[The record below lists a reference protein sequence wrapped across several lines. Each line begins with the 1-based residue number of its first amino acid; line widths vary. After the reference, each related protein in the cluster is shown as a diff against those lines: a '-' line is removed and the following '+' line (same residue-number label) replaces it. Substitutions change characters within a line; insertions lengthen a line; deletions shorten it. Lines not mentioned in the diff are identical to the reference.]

1 MSMEYDPILYD
12 SDPRPFIKDEVAFYV
27 KLVEKFRP
35 KTILELGVGTGRIFS
50 KLLPLVRSGVG
61 IDISEAMLDRC
72 RKVCAENHNYELYK
86 LSFVDFD
93 LQTTFDLIY
102 LPFNTFQHLLTE
114 EDQAACLKNIKN
126 HMYDKSHFILDLM
139 NGDNLSFDL
148 EQWKQDYS
156 TILPS
161 GGILRRDQKTV
172 GVDKVTSVVHKKFRY
187 TETVKGVMDKVQ
199 EFDALM
205 KINPNKKIHEILE
218 KLGFEIEDIW
228 FDYLFGHDTD
238 AKKMIYCLK
247 THEI

>member
-12 SDPRPFIKDEVAFYV
+12 SDPRPFLKDEVAFYV
-27 KLVEKFRP
+27 KLVERFRP

-50 KLLPLVRSGVG
+50 KLLPLVKSGVG
-61 IDISEAMLDRC
+61 IDISETMLDRC
-72 RKVCAENHNYELYK
+72 RKVCAENHNYKLYK

-114 EDQAACLKNIKN
+114 GDQMACLKNIRN
-126 HMYDKSHFILDLM
+126 HMHGKSHFILDLM

-161 GGILRRDQKTV
+161 GDILQRDQKTV
-172 GVDKVTSVVHKKFRY
+172 GVDKVTSIVQKKFRY
-187 TETVKGVMDKVQ
+187 TETVKGAMDKVQ

-218 KLGFEIEDIW
+218 KLGFEIEGIW
-228 FDYLFGHDTD
+228 SDYLFGHDTD
-238 AKKMIYCLK
+238 TKKMIYCLK